1 MWSPAPAAAEVAAE
15 QMARVIHK
23 YPESCHIFVCPRLM
37 TARWRRRVG
46 KLADFNFELGPGS
59 KVWGAERHE
68 PLLIFVCL
76 PLSKHSPWK
85 LKGTKF
91 VAVLEGKFV
100 AVLEGKMQKLHE
112 TNCRRRGRVLRKLF
126 LQAKWLDSVSEGM
139 VRGMLLRA

>member
-1 MWSPAPAAAEVAAE
+1 M
-15 QMARVIHK
+15 
-23 YPESCHIFVCPRLM
+23 FVCPRLM
-37 TARWRRRVG
+37 TARWRRQAG
-46 KLADFNFELGPGS
+46 KLADFKFELGPGS

-91 VAVLEGKFV
+91 VAVLEGK
-100 AVLEGKMQKLHE
+100 MRKLHK

-139 VRGMLLRA
+139 VWGMLLRA